1 MRAFLPT
8 IEDLPH
14 PEEHVRASARA
25 PVSKDAHCLVSV
37 SRYFS
42 ASPSPAP
49 LRLCS
54 AALVRSSHAAK
65 HACWMRAIMTL
76 SLLVSSAYWD
86 RRRGVWGKGG
96 NGSE

>member
-1 MRAFLPT
+1 MLISDWSSDVCSSDLAVLPA

-14 PEEHVRASARA
+14 PEDHVRASARA
-25 PVSKDAHCLVSV
+25 PVSKDAHYLVSV

-54 AALVRSSHAAK
+54 AAFVRSSIGAQHD
-65 HACWMRAIMTL
+65 CWMRAIMPI
-76 SLLVSSAYWD
+76 SLLVSSAYC
-86 RRRGVWGKGG
+86 
-96 NGSE
+96 